1 MKHNLIAILIA
12 LALTLSIAAIAETA
26 TPDVPAGSQLP
37 SPEDQTQQTAP
48 AQDDA
53 ALKDAMD
60 AYRAA
65 KQAGKLKAL
74 EDELNGYVESGAMTR
89 EQADLILKNAQDR
102 AALRNGTC
110 PGCGYQFNSGKQGRG
125 MNGQGK
131 QGRMG
136 GQGQQGKQGRMGG
149 GMGKMGRGM
158 MNGQQPQQPQQPG
171 QTQAYDGI

>member
-26 TPDVPAGSQLP
+26 TPDVPAESQLP

-136 GQGQQGKQGRMGG
+136 G

-158 MNGQQPQQPQQPG
+158 MNGQQPQQPMQPQQPAQPG